1 MRLRFEEEQKK
12 ERRVKILKEILLY
25 LVEIAV
31 VIFAAWLIV
40 HFAMKRASMIGSSM
54 EPTLYNGEDI
64 IINKTSYMI
73 LKPGR
78 HAVVAFYP
86 EQKEGDEALLDDSS
100 ILIRRILGL
109 PGEKIQIKDGVVYI
123 NGEKIEEKYQYEPMV
138 SAGRAH
144 AEITLGEDEYF
155 VLSDNRV
162 DMDDSRNTSFTVVKR
177 ENIIGK
183 VIFSMNPFSFIGG
196 PDGTEKE
203 GGTYAASMV
212 SWSYDKGK
220 TGDAGGYPAH

>member
-12 ERRVKILKEILLY
+12 ERRVKILKEILLF

-31 VIFAAWLIV
+31 VILLAWLIV

-54 EPTLYNGEDI
+54 EPTLYNGEDV
-64 IINKTSYMI
+64 IINEISYVI

-109 PGEKIQIKDGVVYI
+109 PGEKIQIKDGYVYI
-123 NGEKIEEKYQYEPMV
+123 NGEKIEEKYQYEPMA

-144 AEITLGEDEYF
+144 AEITLEEDEYF

-177 ENIIGK
+177 DNIIGK
-183 VIFSMNPFSFIGG
+183 VIFSLNPFSLIGG
-196 PDGTEKE
+196 PDGK
-203 GGTYAASMV
+203 GGNYAASMV
-212 SWSYDKGK
+212 SWPYDKGK
-220 TGDAGGYPAH
+220 TCDAGGYTAY

>member
-12 ERRVKILKEILLY
+12 ERRIKIIKEILLF

-54 EPTLYNGEDI
+54 EPTLYNGEDV
-64 IINKTSYMI
+64 IINKTSYAI

-123 NGEKIEEKYQYEPMV
+123 NGEKVEEKYQYEPMA

-144 AEITLGEDEYF
+144 TELTLKEDEYF

-196 PDGTEKE
+196 PDGTEK

-212 SWSYDKGK
+212 SRAYDKGK
-220 TGDAGGYPAH
+220 TCHAGGYPVN